1 MRLFMIAAVVSGMLF
16 QVGCASI
23 LTSTAM
29 KKRLRAENEQASSE
43 YSSAKQFEAQGKLEP
58 AREVYLH
65 LHETHPKNPEYL
77 HRLAVVNTRLQR
89 MGEASRY
96 YEKAY
101 KLDPKNVR
109 LLADMGYA
117 AYLMGDLPNAEQ
129 ILRDAME
136 LKPNDPLTTN
146 NLALVVGAR
155 GNMDESLELLKSV
168 SSEAEALAS
177 LAYIHAQRG
186 ETKKAEQQYHEALA
200 INPNLRY
207 ATKAIAEL
215 EKRPSK
221 QDLFAPLLPESTAVT
236 KFDRKPTKAP
246 VIQQVVAFD
255 DEPTNKKVVT
265 ANFTEPSFD
274 FDEPAVPAVLDPEQ
288 NSEAQP
294 LEAAAEREYEVDGP
308 FEEEASSP
316 SNELDSN
323 DDDWA
328 KD

>member
-1 MRLFMIAAVVSGMLF
+1 MRPFMIAGILF
-16 QVGCASI
+16 QVGCASL
-23 LTSTAM
+23 LTSTTM
-29 KKRLRAENEQASSE
+29 QRRLRAESEQASSE

-58 AREVYLH
+58 AREVYLR
-65 LHETHPKNPEYL
+65 LHETHPKDPEYL

-96 YEKAY
+96 YEKAR

-117 AYLMGDLPNAEQ
+117 AYLMGDLPNAEF
-129 ILRDAME
+129 ILREATQ

-146 NLALVVGAR
+146 NLALVVGMR
-155 GNMDESLELLKSV
+155 GNLDESLELLKSV
-168 SSEAEALAS
+168 SSEAEAIAS

-186 ETKKAEQQYHEALA
+186 ETKMAEQRYREALA

-207 ATKAIAEL
+207 ATKALAEL

-221 QDLFAPLLPESTAVT
+221 QDLFAPLIPASAVVT
-236 KFDRKPTKAP
+236 KFDRKPTKASA
-246 VIQQVVAFD
+246 IQQVNSFD
-255 DEPTNKKVVT
+255 DQPAHQKVVT

-274 FDEPAVPAVLDPEQ
+274 FEEPAVPAVLDPEQ
-288 NSEAQP
+288 NSDAQP
-294 LEAAAEREYEVDGP
+294 LEAAAEREFEADVP
-308 FEEEASSP
+308 FEEEAASP
-316 SNELDSN
+316 SIEMDS
-323 DDDWA
+323 DDDEWA